1 MILETFVPTIYKNGL
16 GRVTSPPFDM
26 ITKATE
32 KELKKN
38 PYNIVN
44 LKDCKDPEE
53 ARKLFNKWLE
63 EGVLSK
69 NNSQG
74 FVVLKQVFTEGGV
87 QRERYG
93 VIGIINLLEPENC
106 LIPHESI
113 ITKLVNQREK
123 LIERMEYQTEPVFV
137 VSEQTNLNSTLKS
150 IMSEQ
155 ECERVYEEPE
165 GVFNSICILSDP
177 VKIGKIQEVLKG
189 DIGIIADGHHRTKAM
204 LSLSKKYGEDVQ
216 FFNHLFVFVTSL
228 RSESIFIAQVH
239 RIVDYNE
246 DIMKRIRE
254 NFIPEKTG
262 KSLDLK
268 YPVIIHGE
276 SKYLLKPKTEMKYG
290 DYLDAI
296 DNSIKRGSSRAG
308 IKYTY
313 ISEEAE
319 NDIRNDPN
327 KMAFMMPPWDKE
339 GFVQTL
345 KRGYV
350 LPAKSTYFYPKI
362 PSGIAFYGLDA
373 QECRCGLVGRAADS

>member
-1 MILETFVPTIYKNGL
+1 MILETFVPTIYKDGL

-26 ITKATE
+26 ITKAME

-53 ARKLFNKWLE
+53 ARKLFNTWQEK
-63 EGVLSK
+63 GVISK
-69 NNSQG
+69 NNNQG
-74 FVVLKQVFTEGGV
+74 FVVLKQVFVEGGI

-93 VIGIINLLEPENC
+93 VIGIINLKEPENC
-106 LIPHESI
+106 LIPHESV

-137 VSEQTNLNSTLKS
+137 VSEQAKLNETLRS
-150 IMSEQ
+150 VMSEKN
-155 ECERVYEEPE
+155 CERIYEEPE
-165 GVFNSICILSDP
+165 GVYNSICILSDP
-177 VKIGKIQEVLKG
+177 VKIGRIQEVLKG

-204 LSLSKKYGEDVQ
+204 LSLSKKYGGDIQ

-239 RIVDYNE
+239 RIVDYDE
-246 DIMKRIRE
+246 VTMEMIRE
-254 NFIPEKTG
+254 KFNLVKTNE
-262 KSLDLK
+262 SVDLR
-268 YPVIIHGE
+268 YPVVIHGE
-276 SKYLLKPKTEMKYG
+276 TKYLLDPKTEMKYG
-290 DYLDAI
+290 DYLDII
-296 DNSIKRGSSRAG
+296 DRSIKKGSGRAG

-313 ISEEAE
+313 IKGEAE
-319 NDIRNDPN
+319 KEIRDDPI

-339 GFVQTL
+339 AFVKTM
-345 KRGYV
+345 KKGYV